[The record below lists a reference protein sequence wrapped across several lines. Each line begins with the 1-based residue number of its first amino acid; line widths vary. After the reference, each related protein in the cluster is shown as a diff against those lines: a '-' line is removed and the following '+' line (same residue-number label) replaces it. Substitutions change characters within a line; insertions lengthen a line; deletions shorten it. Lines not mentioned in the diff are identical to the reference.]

1 MNQIVELLTLD
12 IDTDRVIEI
21 IKPLLERL
29 GLQALPSFDL
39 RTVRSAP
46 AGCACPYHG
55 TEQCDC
61 QMVVLLLY
69 GAGEN
74 PTTLLVHGHAGKTF
88 LSLVD
93 APYQRLKPELYT
105 LIRQTL
111 LESIPSRAE

>member
-1 MNQIVELLTLD
+1 MNQTVELLALD
-12 IDTDRVIEI
+12 LETDLAIAI
-21 IKPLLERL
+21 IMPLLERL

-39 RTVRSAP
+39 CTVRSAP
-46 AGCACPYHG
+46 TGCACPYHG

-69 GAGEN
+69 GAGED
-74 PTTLLVHGHAGKTF
+74 PVTLVVHGHNGKTS

-93 APYQRLKPELYT
+93 TPNQRLKPELLT

-111 LESIPSRAE
+111 FDKILSRAD